1 MPQAL
6 RPRAQRFSLQMPMSF
21 RVLGES
27 EWRDALT
34 ANVSRTGVLFLTE
47 STLAPETKLE
57 MKLTLPASI
66 AGRAAGEVLC
76 RGEVVRALPPDPL
89 HPQPSVAATIGSF
102 RLSPQAAEVG
112 PGQG

>member
-47 STLAPETKLE
+47 SNLAPDTKLE

-66 AGRAAGEVLC
+66 AGQAAGEVLA
-76 RGEVVRALPPDPL
+76 RGRVVRTLAGDPL
-89 HPQPSVAATIGSF
+89 RPQPAVAATIGSF
-102 RLSPQAAEVG
+102 KLAPQGAPSG
-112 PGQG
+112 GQDV